1 MNDIEQIKIILE
13 KIRTNDDMINMVSK
27 EEWTKMINQ
36 DGYDIEKILALTDS
50 KLEEKYAKYT
60 DDKAFFEDCLYEYA
74 SKVIPLIKK
83 DYALYL
89 NEEAIKRL
97 DSYITERKIKVKS
110 FEEMATTGRNG
121 TKAGGQ
127 AHTDGTIDMLLPETD
142 IIVATRR
149 SLNGLLH
156 ELFHQTH
163 RWRVGV
169 DLNYAVDGE
178 LIAGK
183 NYAGFMFEEGLTDKC
198 TMDFARKHKLFSQ
211 PNYAY
216 NIYISLVDKVEKA
229 LNISNG
235 ELFNTDYRQVLNKI
249 DKTGE
254 LLKQYELTELFR
266 YTSLY
271 QKTKTNTVTF
281 EYDGKTYAPEYVLS
295 PQERIKQ
302 QHQEEKKIAPAKTA
316 KDKIA
321 EIQKR
326 KDLLGQYAV
335 ILQEIK
341 RRKELE
347 NNSLSKDNQTKS
359 RGVIDT
365 FTCILFTLA
374 ISILTFAITYFLL
387 SKHF

>member
-1 MNDIEQIKIILE
+1 MNDIDQIKMILE
-13 KIRTNDDMINMVSK
+13 KIRTNADMINMVSK
-27 EEWTKMINQ
+27 EEWIKMINQ
-36 DGYDIEKILALTDS
+36 DGYDIEKVLALTDS
-50 KLEEKYAKYT
+50 KLEEKYQGYT
-60 DDKAFFEDCLYEYA
+60 DDKAFFRDCLYEYA

-83 DYALYL
+83 DYAHYL

-97 DSYITERKIKVKS
+97 DSYITECKIKVKS
-110 FEEMATTGRNG
+110 FEELATTGRNG
-121 TKAGGQ
+121 TKARGQ

-142 IIVATRR
+142 IISATRR
-149 SLNGLLH
+149 SLNVLLH

-163 RWRVGV
+163 RWRVGA
-169 DLNYAVDGE
+169 DLSYTIDGE
-178 LIAGK
+178 SIASK
-183 NYAGFMFEEGLTDKC
+183 NYAGFIFEEGLTDKC

-235 ELFNTDYRQVLNKI
+235 ELFNCDYREILNRI
-249 DKTGE
+249 DKSGE
-254 LLKQYELTELFR
+254 LLKHYELAELFR

-295 PQERIKQ
+295 LQERIKQ
-302 QHQEEKKIAPAKTA
+302 QHQEENKIALAKTT
-316 KDKIA
+316 KDKIT

-326 KDLLGQYAV
+326 KDLLGQYAM

-359 RGVIDT
+359 RGAIDT

>member
-1 MNDIEQIKIILE
+1 MNDIDQIKIILE

-36 DGYDIEKILALTDS
+36 DGYDIEAAISNSERIL
-50 KLEEKYAKYT
+50 KEKYAKYT
-60 DDKAFFEDCLYEYA
+60 DDKVFFEYCLYEYA

-83 DYALYL
+83 DYAPYL

-97 DSYITERKIKVKS
+97 DSIVADHKIIVRS
-110 FEEMATTGRNG
+110 FDEMPVTKRGRNPSSG
-121 TKAGGQ
+121 YAYS
-127 AHTDGTIDMLLPETD
+127 DGSIELLSPKNNVISE
-142 IIVATRR
+142 TRR
-149 SLNGLLH
+149 QLDILLH
-156 ELFHQTH
+156 EIFHQTH

-169 DLNYAVDGE
+169 DLNYIIDGA
-178 LIAGK
+178 LCSK
-183 NYAGFMFEEGLTDKC
+183 NMGGFIVEEGLVDKC
-198 TMDFARKHKLFSQ
+198 AIDFAKKRGLSCQ
-211 PNYAY
+211 PNYSY
-216 NIYISLVDKVEKA
+216 NLYVDLVDKIEKS
-229 LNISNG
+229 LNMSNG

-254 LLKQYELTELFR
+254 LLKCYEFTELSR
-266 YTSLY
+266 YTSLF

-281 EYDGKTYAPEYVLS
+281 EYDGKAYSPEYVLS

-302 QHQEEKKIAPAKTA
+302 QHQEEKKIAPAKTT

-326 KDLLGQYAV
+326 KDLLGQYAM
-335 ILQEIK
+335 ILQETK

-347 NNSLSKDNQTKS
+347 NNRLPKDDQTKS
-359 RGVIDT
+359 RGAIDT

-374 ISILTFAITYFLL
+374 ISILTFIITYFLL

>member
-27 EEWTKMINQ
+27 EEWAKMINQ
-36 DGYDIEKILALTDS
+36 DGYDIEAAISNFERIL
-50 KLEEKYAKYT
+50 KEKYAKYT

-83 DYALYL
+83 DYAPYL
-89 NEEAIKRL
+89 NEDAIKRL
-97 DSYITERKIKVKS
+97 DSIVADHKIIVRS
-110 FEEMATTGRNG
+110 FDEMPVTKRGRNPSSG
-121 TKAGGQ
+121 YAYS
-127 AHTDGTIDMLLPETD
+127 DGSIELLAPKNNVISE
-142 IIVATRR
+142 TRR
-149 SLNGLLH
+149 QLDILLH
-156 ELFHQTH
+156 EIFHQTH
-163 RWRVGV
+163 RWRVGAG
-169 DLNYAVDGE
+169 LNYIIDGA
-178 LIAGK
+178 LCSK
-183 NYAGFMFEEGLTDKC
+183 NMGGFMVEEGLVDKC
-198 TMDFARKHKLFSQ
+198 AIDFAKKHGLSCQ
-211 PNYAY
+211 PNYSY
-216 NIYISLVDKVEKA
+216 NLYVDLVNKIEKSL
-229 LNISNG
+229 NMSNA

-326 KDLLGQYAV
+326 KDLLGQYAM
-335 ILQEIK
+335 ILQEMK

-359 RGVIDT
+359 RGAIDT